1 MKIQLGLKTITLISL
16 CLFAW
21 SVCLAAPPVVGLYE
35 VYESTGGHMK
45 KNDVFEI
52 VASTNKAIFKLKP
65 SVKLKYDWNATADT
79 FDMTSETISGGTA
92 LCGFVD
98 IGTYKHLGNKYGH
111 EKIHGILIRAINDD
125 PQTGKPRVEI
135 IWSALP
141 LKNKGQKLCKD
152 LEKRF
157 HGGMTHASQN

>member
-1 MKIQLGLKTITLISL
+1 MKNQLGLKAITLISL

-21 SVCLAAPPVVGLYE
+21 SGYVCAAPPAEGKYTVF
-35 VYESTGGHMK
+35 SATGGHMK

-52 VASTNKAIFKLKP
+52 LAITNTANFKLKP
-65 SVKLKYDWNATADT
+65 SVSLKFDWQATADT
-79 FDMTSETISGGTA
+79 FDMTSETISGDIA

-98 IGTYKHLGNKYGH
+98 IDTYKHLGNKYGH
-111 EKIHGILIRAINDD
+111 EKTHGILITAIDDD
-125 PQTGKPRVEI
+125 PLTGKPRVEI

-141 LKNKGQKLCKD
+141 LKNKGKNLCKD

-157 HGGMTHASQN
+157 HGGMAHASQ